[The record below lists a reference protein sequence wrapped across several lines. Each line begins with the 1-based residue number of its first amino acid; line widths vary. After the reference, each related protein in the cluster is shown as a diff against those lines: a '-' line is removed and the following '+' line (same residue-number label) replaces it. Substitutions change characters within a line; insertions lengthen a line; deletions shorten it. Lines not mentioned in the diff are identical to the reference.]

1 MKIAGVIVAGGRSS
15 RMGFEK
21 AFALLKGR
29 TILSHVSSRIATQV
43 TALVINANGDA
54 SRFKELG
61 FTVIPDRLTD
71 IDTPLAGIHAAIAFA
86 REHGFDAA
94 LTVPS
99 DTPFMPR
106 DLVPRLQAE
115 KSLPAIAAS
124 GDQRHFL
131 TGLWPHNLLER
142 LEIAIEQDRIF
153 RVKDWALT
161 SGSAA
166 ATWDVDPF
174 DPFFN
179 VNTPIDLAE
188 AERIAA
194 EFAP

>member
-21 AFALLKGR
+21 AFVLLQGK
-29 TILSHVSSRIATQV
+29 TILTHVMSRIAPQV
-43 TALVINANGDA
+43 TALVVNANGDA

-61 FTVIPDRLTD
+61 FPVIPDSRTG
-71 IDTPLAGIHAAIAFA
+71 IGTPLAGIHAALTFA
-86 REHGFDAA
+86 RHHGFDAA

-106 DLVPRLQAE
+106 DLVHRLQAE
-115 KSLPAIAAS
+115 ESLPAIAAS

-131 TGLWPHNLLER
+131 TGLWPQNLLEQ
-142 LEIAIEQDRIF
+142 LEFAIEHDHIF

-161 SGSAA
+161 SGSTTV
-166 ATWDVDPF
+166 TWDVDPF

-179 VNTPIDLAE
+179 VNTTDDLAE
-188 AERIAA
+188 AELIAA
-194 EFAP
+194 EFQP